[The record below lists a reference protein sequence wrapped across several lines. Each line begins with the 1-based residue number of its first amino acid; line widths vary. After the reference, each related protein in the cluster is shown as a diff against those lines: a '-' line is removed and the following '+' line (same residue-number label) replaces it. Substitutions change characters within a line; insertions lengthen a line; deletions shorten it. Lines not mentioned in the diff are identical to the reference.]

1 MRIDAVFVLALGAIS
16 YLQFMLQLYDNL
28 FVALGVFLVSGFF
41 GVWMG
46 LSFGEPREE
55 AGQDRSG

>member
-16 YLQFMLQLYDNL
+16 YLRFMIELYDNI
-28 FVALGVFLVSGFF
+28 FIALAVFLVSGLF

-46 LSFGEPREE
+46 LSFGVSPEDTQENRP
-55 AGQDRSG
+55 D